1 FGRAVMLAAMEEA
14 IKLADQQSRNA
25 ASGMSDLFGDTV
37 AASAPEIG
45 YHGFSS
51 VRRFTIKERLNGEK
65 ETLGLYLTGH
75 PVDEY
80 IDELAFFVPDRISHL
95 KPAREPQLVA
105 GLVLGRRGMKNKKGE
120 TMAFVVLDDRSGRLE
135 VAIFADKYREYRD
148 KIVKDALLVIEGVVS
163 EDDYSGGLKMR
174 AEAVRTL
181 YEARLNYVRGLTLSV
196 SREKLL
202 VTGVDN
208 LVRLLEPFRHGSC
221 PVTVHYQGQGA
232 EGKIRL
238 GNEWTINPEDE
249 LLHKLRDSFGL
260 GAVQLD
266 YGR

>member
-1 FGRAVMLAAMEEA
+1 MLAAMEEA

-105 GLVLGRRGMKNKKGE
+105 GLVLGLRVMKNKKGE